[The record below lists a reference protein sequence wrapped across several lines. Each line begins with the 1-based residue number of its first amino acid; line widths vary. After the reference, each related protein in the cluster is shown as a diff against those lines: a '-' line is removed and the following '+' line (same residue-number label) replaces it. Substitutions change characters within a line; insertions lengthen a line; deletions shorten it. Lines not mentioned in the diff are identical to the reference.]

1 MKNDEDFFEEGKK
14 NEEDLLDFAFD
25 ELPEE
30 DAEKASGDSASEGK
44 IIELVD
50 IVDDSEFDEI
60 ARLLD
65 EEEPTGDKK
74 EIEEAESYFTL
85 DEIGESEEGV
95 SQSLESDLSS
105 TLETLES
112 SNNDDIDFELLESD
126 LRSELGAESLERTT
140 FDLEDLAESEEF
152 IEEPERQGPDTQQE
166 ALPADLIDVADIPQE
181 ELESDALSLTTEEV
195 IGILEERIEAIITR
209 VVQDVVE
216 RVARETMT
224 TVAEKMIK
232 EAIAALTQS
241 LESPQD

>member
-1 MKNDEDFFEEGKK
+1 MKNDEEIFEEDKK
-14 NEEDLLDFAFD
+14 GEEDLLDFAFD

-30 DAEKASGDSASEGK
+30 GSEKTTSDSASEGK

-65 EEEPTGDKK
+65 EEELTEDEE
-74 EIEEAESYFTL
+74 EIDEAESYFAL
-85 DEIGESEEGV
+85 DEIVDSEDGV
-95 SQSLESDLSS
+95 PESLESDLSPRLD
-105 TLETLES
+105 TLET
-112 SNNDDIDFELLESD
+112 SNSDDIDFELLESD
-126 LRSELGAESLERTT
+126 LRSELDAESLERTT
-140 FDLEDLAESEEF
+140 FDLEDLEESEEF
-152 IEEPERQGPDTQQE
+152 IEEPERQGPDIQVQASE
-166 ALPADLIDVADIPQE
+166 ELIDVVDSPE
-181 ELESDALSLTTEEV
+181 EEFESEALSPTTEE
-195 IGILEERIEAIITR
+195 IPGISEERIEAIITR